1 MEGFCRASHVCIV
14 DNIIMEWFLAV
25 SSQAEEHVAGHV
37 SLQEDHM
44 VDKLSEEERIEVVS
58 YP

>member
-1 MEGFCRASHVCIV
+1 M
-14 DNIIMEWFLAV
+14 

-37 SLQEDHM
+37 SLQEDHDHM

>member
-1 MEGFCRASHVCIV
+1 MECL
-14 DNIIMEWFLAV
+14 LAV
-25 SSQAEEHVAGHV
+25 TSQAEEHVGGHV

-44 VDKLSEEERIEVVS
+44 VNKLSEEERIEVGS